1 MKFSDLRVGDLFED
15 GSDLYLKLHAFE
27 ASFPGPG
34 NAINVWSGL
43 PACFFPNYPVEPPLG
58 FVPVKLANREGDGCQ
73 VVRIDAETLASIRY
87 ALALHLVAGID
98 RHLRRGTRHY
108 YDTQGKRLIHLGE
121 VVNAILSNTLQP
133 TQKGEKDQ

>member
-1 MKFSDLRVGDLFED
+1 MPMGAVCPCCGESLYAEVRLAVYDEGGRLPRSATVGCSLCGAVIEFAVKWNIRLDTVD
-15 GSDLYLKLHAFE
+15 VVAVQD
-27 ASFPGPG
+27 GPG
-34 NAINVWSGL
+34 L
-43 PACFFPNYPVEPPLG
+43 
-58 FVPVKLANREGDGCQ
+58 
-73 VVRIDAETLASIRY
+73 RY
-87 ALALHLVAGID
+87 ALACRLIGEID